1 MQSLYWY
8 SVNQD
13 NACHCFKH
21 VLCNLKYIGC
31 LFQSKA
37 NIKELSAAGWI
48 VILVSMA
55 GDKSV
60 PTVWSFRL
68 GHQSASKVQRRLS
81 AHTAEQAF
89 FPKKPKKQIS
99 ETEIC

>member
-1 MQSLYWY
+1 MLSMYWY
-8 SVNQD
+8 RINQD
-13 NACHCFKH
+13 NVCHCFKH
-21 VLCNLKYIGC
+21 ELCNLKYLGY

-37 NIKELSAAGWI
+37 KIKELSAAGWI
-48 VILVSMA
+48 VILVSLA

-60 PTVWSFRL
+60 PTVWFFWL
-68 GHQSASKVQRRLS
+68 GHKSASKVQQRLS

-89 FPKKPKKQIS
+89 FPKKPKKIS